1 MNHSLYPK
9 ILVFLQFTIIGL
21 MVLSSK
27 NFLSSIPSVSIFIIG
42 LLFGLL
48 AINHNKLGN
57 FNIQPKL
64 KEGSKLITSG
74 IYAYIRHPMYT
85 SVNIMMLAFFISTPS
100 FLEGFL
106 FIALIFVLML
116 KAKREESLWLEHDE
130 AYRYYKESTKLFI
143 PYIL

>member
-57 FNIQPKL
+57 FNIQPKI

-130 AYRYYKESTKLFI
+130 AYRDYKESTKLFI